1 MSEMKVA
8 IVTGASGGIGSS
20 IALRLAKEQYR
31 VVVHYG
37 GNEAAANALV
47 KTIESHGGEAFAYAA
62 DIADVASSEA
72 LVKETL
78 HRYGRVDVLINNA
91 GVTRDQLFIRMSVED
106 FNHVIDTNLKG
117 TFNMIKH
124 VSRSM
129 LKQRFGRIVNI
140 TSVVGEIGNAG
151 QANYA
156 ASKAGI
162 RGLTQS
168 LAKEFGK
175 KNVTVNAV
183 APGFI
188 ETAMTAS
195 LPAEVQEAYLA
206 QIPLGRYGS
215 PDDVAGV
222 VAFLIGQ
229 DGDYITGQTIQV
241 NGGMV

>member
-1 MSEMKVA
+1 MSENKVA

-20 IALRLAKEQYR
+20 IALRLAQENYR
-31 VVVHYG
+31 VIVHYA
-37 GNEAAANALV
+37 GNQAAAHTLVQTIQNA
-47 KTIESHGGEAFAYAA
+47 GQEAFAYQA

-72 LVKETL
+72 LVNATL
-78 HRYGRVDVLINNA
+78 DRYGRVDVLINNA
-91 GVTRDQLFIRMSVED
+91 GVTRDQLFIRMSVDD

-124 VSRSM
+124 VSRAM
-129 LKQRFGRIVNI
+129 LKQRYGRIVNI

-188 ETAMTAS
+188 ETAMTAG
-195 LPAEVQEAYLA
+195 LPQEVQDAYLA
-206 QIPLGRYGS
+206 QIPLARYGS
-215 PDDVAGV
+215 PEDVAGV
-222 VAFLIGQ
+222 VAFLISQ
-229 DGDYITGQTIQV
+229 DADYITGQTIQV